1 MLTVYGR
8 ATSSNVQAV
17 MWGLAELGLTA
28 ERLDYGHTHGGLN
41 TDAFGALNPHRKIP
55 VLKDGDTVVWESCAI
70 LRYLAAE
77 YGDGGAF
84 WPADPA
90 ARAQV
95 DQWAEWAK
103 AEVAQCFTVPIFW
116 SRVRTAA
123 KVRDEVALSRAIDR
137 FEVQM
142 GLLDT
147 QLATRDCAAGNA
159 LTLADIVI
167 GHLLF
172 RYYDMDIPRR
182 SLPNLR
188 AYYDRLTSRPAY
200 QDHVMISYDMLRA
213 EGA

>member
-17 MWGLAELGLTA
+17 MWGLTELGLTA
-28 ERLDYGHTHGGLN
+28 DRIDLGHNFGGLD
-41 TDAFGALNPHRKIP
+41 TDDFGTLNPHRKIP
-55 VLKDGDTVVWESCAI
+55 VLKDDETMVWESCAI
-70 LRYLAAE
+70 LRYLASK

-90 ARAQV
+90 ARSQV
-95 DQWAEWAK
+95 DKWAEWAK
-103 AEVAQCFTVPIFW
+103 ADVAQCFTVPIFW

-123 KVRDEVALSRAIDR
+123 KDRDEAALTRAIDR
-137 FEVQM
+137 FEAQM
-142 GLLDT
+142 AILDA
-147 QLATRDCAAGNA
+147 QLSTRDFVAGNA

-182 SLPNLR
+182 DLPHLR
-188 AYYDRLTSRPAY
+188 TYYDRLTARPAY
-200 QDHVMISYDMLRA
+200 RDHVMISYDMLRA